1 VVALGHLSCRS
12 FSLSSS
18 KVACCLSI
26 V

>member
-12 FSLSSS
+12 FPLSSS

>member
-18 KVACCLSI
+18 RVACCLSI